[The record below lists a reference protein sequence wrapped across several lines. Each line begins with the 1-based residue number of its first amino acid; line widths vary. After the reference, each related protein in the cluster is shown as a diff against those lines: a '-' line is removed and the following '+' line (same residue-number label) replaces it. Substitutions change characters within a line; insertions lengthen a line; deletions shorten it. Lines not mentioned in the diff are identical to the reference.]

1 MLYSIWSPGPS
12 RKMAVTEQLISYRY
26 QSESAENRVLPGPSK
41 VLNHRSVGE
50 WYSLIIEIEMG
61 RRPFPR

>member
-1 MLYSIWSPGPS
+1 
-12 RKMAVTEQLISYRY
+12 MAVTEQLISYRY